1 MAILAVLAMWQAL
14 LVVAME
20 VSLLILQRELFKI
33 LTECLHLCPHLLE
46 WVQLKDVAGENCHP
60 LRDPD
65 PRPFITWVS
74 RVQGAPTPP
83 ILIWIQP
90 ATEQVCKRKSL
101 KACLCMIIISFILK
115 TIFVKTWIYTR
126 SLARAFC

>member
-1 MAILAVLAMWQAL
+1 MWQAL

-33 LTECLHLCPHLLE
+33 LTEYLHLCPHLLE

-74 RVQGAPTPP
+74 RVQGAPTPL
-83 ILIWIQP
+83 ILIWIQL
-90 ATEQVCKRKSL
+90 ATEQVKGH
-101 KACLCMIIISFILK
+101 
-115 TIFVKTWIYTR
+115 TIFLQNIFFALYLNIIQMLQR
-126 SLARAFC
+126 LATVAIG